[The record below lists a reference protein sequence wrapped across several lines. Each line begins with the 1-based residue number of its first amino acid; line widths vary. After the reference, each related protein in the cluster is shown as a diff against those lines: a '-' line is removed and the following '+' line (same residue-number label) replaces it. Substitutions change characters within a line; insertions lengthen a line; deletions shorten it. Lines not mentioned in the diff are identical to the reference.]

1 MGRTGPARDT
11 IFGMA
16 LDVSATARDVAVRF
30 TSAVAIARFACSRH
44 DDERRWDLLH
54 EAAHDAPAAT
64 ALATERLASVDAS
77 ERATAA
83 DLLGVVAGAWP
94 AVRADAASALL
105 RVDADAAPPPLVASL
120 VRAAGATRDVRT
132 VPLLTAYASVDDPAV
147 RRDVAASLAAVMCD
161 EPIEAGVRALIRL
174 TTDVEPEVRNWATFG
189 LGWQLP
195 VDGSDVRAAL
205 WARTRDDCA
214 DAREEGI
221 RGLARRHDRRAVPL
235 VAELLAAGDAHV
247 FTFAA
252 AAMLADGRLLE
263 ALSTYDPADPDV
275 AAACEACDAVYREV
289 ADDAA
294 WDLYTAV
301 AARYPELPV
310 ALYCERFEPGI
321 YLDLAPIG
329 GEPLPPPMAG
339 TLVSELYERAGYDLA
354 TAVELVA
361 LDLCGADDAV

>member
-1 MGRTGPARDT
+1 
-11 IFGMA
+11 
-16 LDVSATARDVAVRF
+16 
-30 TSAVAIARFACSRH
+30 
-44 DDERRWDLLH
+44 
-54 EAAHDAPAAT
+54 
-64 ALATERLASVDAS
+64 
-77 ERATAA
+77 
-83 DLLGVVAGAWP
+83 
-94 AVRADAASALL
+94 
-105 RVDADAAPPPLVASL
+105 
-120 VRAAGATRDVRT
+120 
-132 VPLLTAYASVDDPAV
+132 
-147 RRDVAASLAAVMCD
+147 
-161 EPIEAGVRALIRL
+161 
-174 TTDVEPEVRNWATFG
+174 
-189 LGWQLP
+189 LP